1 MNATLGPRDVPVNFV
16 SFLFCGFMWGL
27 SLIVPG
33 LSSSTV
39 LIYLGLYVPLT
50 EGISSFDMSVL
61 IPFVIGIIVTVL
73 LFAKLVNM
81 LFKKHYGLISRIIL
95 GFVISSS
102 LKTLPYDFTSVTTMI
117 ISLICFGVGFLVA
130 ILMDRAENA

>member
-1 MNATLGPRDVPVNFV
+1 M
-16 SFLFCGFMWGL
+16 
-27 SLIVPG
+27 
-33 LSSSTV
+33 
-39 LIYLGLYVPLT
+39 
-50 EGISSFDMSVL
+50 
-61 IPFVIGIIVTVL
+61 L

-102 LKTLPYDFTSVTTMI
+102 LKTLPYSFTSAATMI